1 MFGFWGFLIPC
12 SLSPPLVEPLGEP
25 DPAVVNLV
33 TVIVLLIV
41 IFFQAGFTAYQDW
54 SSSKVMKS
62 IANLIPQ
69 VVNVF
74 RDGEKL
80 QIPVA
85 SLVKGDVVEIKI
97 GGKIGAD
104 IRITETNGL
113 KIDKSILTGESIPV
127 TANIEATNSLL
138 ADSANVALMGTT

>member
-1 MFGFWGFLIPC
+1 M
-12 SLSPPLVEPLGEP
+12 LSTPPPLVEPLGEP

-85 SLVKGDVVEIKI
+85 SLVKGDIVEIKI

-127 TANIEATNSLL
+127 TANIEATNTLL